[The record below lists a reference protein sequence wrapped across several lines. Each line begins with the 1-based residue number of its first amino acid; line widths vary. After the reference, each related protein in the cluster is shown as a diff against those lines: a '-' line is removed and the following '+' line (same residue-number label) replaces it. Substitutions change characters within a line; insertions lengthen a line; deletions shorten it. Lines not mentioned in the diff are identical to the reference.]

1 MKKKVFFAIM
11 VAVTLFSVTMSAV
24 AASQLAEIKAYL
36 NHGIKIVLNGQP
48 WQPAQTPITYQGST
62 YLPLRAVGEALGAE
76 ITWDGATQTVGI
88 STSGARSV
96 AEKYDVILE
105 FPADKYPTVA
115 AHIASAILAG
125 ESSVCTID
133 RSGAEKRREASLAG
147 IPTKDGYDRDE
158 WPMAMCKEG
167 GVGASVVYVDPAE
180 NRSAGS
186 WVGNQL
192 EKYPDGTRVKF
203 VVTFGELD
211 VDAKRSGGSSGT
223 GDEVTEPFAS
233 CAAAR
238 AAGKAPL
245 YRGDPGYSER
255 LDRDGD
261 GIACE

>member
-1 MKKKVFFAIM
+1 MKKRVI
-11 VAVTLFSVTMSAV
+11 SAFIPV
-24 AASQLAEIKAYL
+24 IVVLSISTSITAASAMTEIKAYM
-36 NHGIKIVLNGQP
+36 NNSIKITLNGQS
-48 WQPAQTPITYQGST
+48 WKPAQPPITYQGST
-62 YLPLRAVGEALGAE
+62 YLPLRAVGEALDAQVS
-76 ITWDGATQTVGI
+76 WDSATQTVDITTTGTQ
-88 STSGARSV
+88 SSER
-96 AEKYDVILE
+96 YDVILE

-125 ESSVCTID
+125 ESAVCTID
-133 RSGAEKRREASLAG
+133 RAGAEQRREASLAG

-167 GVGASVVYVDPAE
+167 GVGASVVYVDPGE
-180 NRSAGS
+180 NRGAGS

>member
-48 WQPAQTPITYQGST
+48 WQPTQTPITYQGST

-88 STSGARSV
+88 STAGAQP
-96 AEKYDVILE
+96 AERYDAILE

-125 ESSVCTID
+125 ESAVCTID
-133 RSGAEKRREASLAG
+133 RAGAEKRREASLAG
-147 IPTKDGYDRDE
+147 IPTRDGYDRDE
-158 WPMAMCKEG
+158 WPMAMCAEG
-167 GVGASVVYVDPAE
+167 GAGASVAYIDPAE
-180 NRSAGS
+180 NRGAGS
-186 WVGNQL
+186 WVGSQL

-211 VDAKRSGGSSGT
+211 ARTKRDQPAQPADG
-223 GDEVTEPFAS
+223 EVYYRS
-233 CAAAR
+233 CAEAK
-238 AAGKAPL
+238 AAGAAPL
-245 YRGDPGYSER
+245 RVGDPGYGR
-255 LDRDGD
+255 HLDRDGD
-261 GIACE
+261 GVACES